1 MSELL
6 QIAPSMARSESATAV
21 VDSPAQPT
29 YRRLPEWLTIRL
41 PKRRPIEE
49 VEDLMRKERLVTV
62 CEEARCPNLYEC
74 WSKKTATFMIMG
86 DTCTRSCRFCAVKTG
101 RGGPLDPDEPRR
113 VAEAAQGLGLR
124 HIVVTS
130 VNRDELPNGGAE
142 HFAET
147 IAHLRNLMPNAIV
160 EVLTPDFLGQKDSIQ
175 IVVDAFP
182 HVYNHNVETVPRLYR
197 HVRPQARYQR
207 SLDLL
212 QYVKK
217 SDPRI
222 YTKSG
227 FMVGLGE
234 QKDEVVELMR
244 DLRAHDVDCVTIGQ
258 YLKPGKQYLD
268 VVEYVHP
275 DVFAEYKKIGEEMGF
290 TFVASA
296 PFVRS
301 SYNAIEFSEAVSLV

>member
-1 MSELL
+1 M
-6 QIAPSMARSESATAV
+6 PSRAASSAQ
-21 VDSPAQPT
+21 DSSVPLDRFDANGRII
-29 YRRLPEWLTIRL
+29 RRLPDWLTVKL
-41 PKRRPIEE
+41 PKRKP
-49 VEDLMRKERLVTV
+49 VEDVEALMRGKRLVTV
-62 CEEARCPNLYEC
+62 CEEARCPNLWEC

-101 RGGPLDPDEPRR
+101 RGGPLDPTEPLS
-113 VAEAAQGLGLR
+113 VAEAAEQLGLR
-124 HIVVTS
+124 HVVVTS
-130 VNRDELPNGGAE
+130 VNRDELPYGGAE

-147 IAHLRNLMPNAIV
+147 IGHLRERMPSAII
-160 EVLTPDFLGQKDSIQ
+160 EVLTPDFLGRRDAIQ
-175 IVVDAFP
+175 IVVDAYP
-182 HVYNHNVETVPRLYR
+182 HVYNHNIETVPRLYR
-197 HVRPQARYQR
+197 SVRPQAKYQR

-212 QYVKK
+212 KYVKQ

-234 QKDEVVELMR
+234 TKDEVIELMT
-244 DLRAHDVDCVTIGQ
+244 DLRAHDIDCVTIGQ

-275 DVFAEYKKIGEEMGF
+275 DTFAEYKKIGEEMGF